1 MMRSTVAHNVYDVV
15 LYRTQRAQAQ
25 RVVITT
31 PGTRISWSSVAEW
44 MMAWKRLNARAPTM
58 KRHGQRTAHIA
69 ALASNMDV
77 INSETN
83 IETLAAAKFFVE
95 CEQMQPPR
103 GEREGHPATE
113 ILQRLGTVLNE
124 RTRAAGKLGVGI
136 HTHKTNWKAAA

>member
-58 KRHGQRTAHIA
+58 KRHGQRAAHIA

-83 IETLAAAKFFVE
+83 IETLAAATFFVE

-124 RTRAAGKLGVGI
+124 RRRAAGKPGVGI